1 VGYRGGIPCSWER
14 FLADERTRETWLD
27 LVMNVVA
34 PAAILLTLT
43 TEDRLGPIW
52 GLVLALA
59 FPIGHALRSVWRAEK
74 PSPFSWLALIS
85 VTLTGGIGLM
95 ELDARWLAIKEAALP
110 AGLGV
115 LALVSSH
122 RGGPGIEF
130 LLGRML
136 DADAMNQALNERN
149 TMPEWLASAAIA
161 TRRTGYILF
170 VSAIANFALAR
181 TLVVSEGGS
190 QAFAEELGRFTAMSF
205 PVIGIPTTL
214 LMGWVLRDLLL
225 AMEKYT
231 DKPID
236 SWMS

>member
-1 VGYRGGIPCSWER
+1 
-14 FLADERTRETWLD
+14 
-27 LVMNVVA
+27 
-34 PAAILLTLT
+34 
-43 TEDRLGPIW
+43 
-52 GLVLALA
+52 
-59 FPIGHALRSVWRAEK
+59 
-74 PSPFSWLALIS
+74 